1 MPRRIP
7 GESRVTGYFQ
17 VVETQKVPGMQYRSS
32 IFGNL
37 LKPID
42 RRQFRGIVEKHD
54 SDTYDKS
61 FKSWD
66 HLVTLVGAQLGQ
78 VMSLRAVEGAFNA
91 NCHQHY
97 HLGVGRVARST
108 LSDANARRPVG
119 VFAETF
125 AMLAEKADRHTRVE
139 GAEMVRLIDSS
150 PVPLG
155 KMCKWAEWNGRIR
168 GMKMHTVYEPDGK
181 CPRCVEITPATVNDV
196 EIGRQ
201 TELEAGV
208 TYVFD
213 KGYYHFGWWKK
224 INDTRAFFVTRT
236 KVSTRLRKTKSR
248 YVRKTIGDG
257 FKIINDADVVLAS
270 KGDSSLPI
278 PLRRIKVRR
287 DKGGVITLITNDLE
301 RTAVE
306 IAALYKS
313 RWQIELLFRWIKQ
326 HLNLRKFMA
335 KNDNAIR
342 LQILAAMIAYLLLR
356 LARRL
361 NSLKMLDLRFAE
373 LVCQRLFMRSPIA
386 KIDRPPPVNPSKPK
400 PRFSSDQL
408 GFCYE

>member
-1 MPRRIP
+1 MRYL
-7 GESRVTGYFQ
+7 G
-17 VVETQKVPGMQYRSS
+17 S
-32 IFGNL
+32 IFGGL

-42 RRQFRGIVEKHD
+42 RRQFRGIVERHD
-54 SDTYDKS
+54 GDAYDKS

-78 VMSLRAVEGAFNA
+78 VASLRGVEGAFNA
-91 NCHQHY
+91 NSHQHY
-97 HLGVGRVARST
+97 HLGVGKVARST

-125 AMLAEKADRHTRVE
+125 AMLAEQADRSTRVE

-168 GMKMHTVYEPDGK
+168 GMKMHVVYHPERD

-201 TELEAGV
+201 TELEAGA

-224 INDTRAFFVTRT
+224 INAAKAFFVTRA
-236 KVSTRLRKTKSR
+236 KVNTRLRATKAR
-248 YVRKTIGDG
+248 HVRKSIGDG
-257 FKIINDADVVLAS
+257 FKIISDADVALAS

-287 DKGGVITLITNDLE
+287 NKGGTITLITNDLK

-306 IAALYKS
+306 IAALYKR

-326 HLNLRKFMA
+326 HLNLRKFMG

-356 LARRL
+356 IAQRL
-361 NSLKMLDLRFAE
+361 NSLRMLGLRFAE

-386 KIDRPPPVNPSKPK
+386 EIDRPPPVNPSKPR
-400 PRFSSDQL
+400 PRFSPDQL
-408 GFCYE
+408 GFAYE

>member
-1 MPRRIP
+1 MSRRMP
-7 GESRVTGYFQ
+7 GESSVTGYFQ

-42 RRQFRGIVEKHD
+42 RGQFREIVERHD
-54 SDTYDKS
+54 GDAYDKS

-78 VMSLRAVEGAFNA
+78 VASLRAVEGAFNA
-91 NCHQHY
+91 NSHQHY
-97 HLGVGRVARST
+97 HLGVGRVVRST

-125 AMLAEKADRHTRVE
+125 AMLAEKADRHMRVE

-155 KMCKWAEWNGRIR
+155 KMCEWAEWNGRIR
-168 GMKMHTVYEPDGK
+168 GMKMHVVYHPGNDV
-181 CPRCVEITPATVNDV
+181 PRCVEITPATVNDV

-224 INDTRAFFVTRT
+224 INDARAFFVTRI
-236 KVSTRLRKTKSR
+236 KVSTRLRATKSR
-248 YVRKTIGDG
+248 YVRKSIGDG
-257 FKIINDADVVLAS
+257 FKIISDADVVLAS
-270 KGDSSLPI
+270 KGDSSLPF

-287 DKGGVITLITNDLE
+287 DKGGVITLITNDLK

-306 IAALYKS
+306 IAALYKG

-361 NSLKMLDLRFAE
+361 NSLRMLDLRFAE

-386 KIDRPPPVNPSKPK
+386 KIDRPPPVNPSKSK
-400 PRFSSDQL
+400 PRFSPDQL
-408 GFCYE
+408 GFAYA